1 MKILIKFIT
10 ILCTFYY
17 SKSIATEANFG
28 FMKLIKINDLGDI
41 QFSTKEL
48 TIPQYFNPVDDEWK
62 REKCRSLGFTYKE
75 PVTYQH
81 FTRNVIPVDILNQK
95 YCLYRI
101 LSDLICGD
109 SSLHSKL
116 QKKILISFRENPIMH
131 ELFLTKEI
139 FNEYLSKHV
148 IIRESEI
155 DEEVKQCPIC
165 YDNSTVI
172 LWNCKHQLCQSC
184 SETLIKG
191 KRLCC
196 PLCRAKILS
205 FSDKEL
211 GYVHSTIVPI
221 EFLAAAYYLDVC
233 IHLYFGNYG
242 WLLFRKGWP
251 DYDELN
257 MENEKCIYLHMSNL
271 HVGVISDVTNP

>member
-1 MKILIKFIT
+1 MTILIKFFKIFC
-10 ILCTFYY
+10 IFYY
-17 SKSIATEANFG
+17 SKTIAANENFG
-28 FMKLIKINDLGDI
+28 FMDLVLLDDLRN
-41 QFSTKEL
+41 FSFTTKDL
-48 TIPQYFNPVDDEWK
+48 TITQYFNPVDDEWK

-81 FTRNVIPVDILNQK
+81 FTRNVIPLDIVNERK
-95 YCLYRI
+95 HLYRI

-148 IIRESEI
+148 IIRES
-155 DEEVKQCPIC
+155 EVKQCPIC